1 MHTKLTLR
9 IEEEVIERAKSY
21 ARQMGKSVSQ
31 LVSDYLEM
39 LPEPRQGQPRPMTP
53 VVQSLRGVLAG
64 AGLDEKDYRRHLE
77 EKHL

>member
-21 ARQMGKSVSQ
+21 ARQSGKSVSQ

-39 LPEPRQGQPRPMTP
+39 LPERRQRQPRPITP
-53 VVQSLRGVLAG
+53 VVQSLLGVLAG
-64 AGLDEKDYRRHLE
+64 SGLDEQDYRRYLE
-77 EKHL
+77 EKYL